1 MSICLYFFHMLFP
14 KTESELSASDKSRE
28 SKQSDKN
35 ANKKG
40 LYEPLNKPQKKY
52 FHQNAARRYPLY
64 HGRS

>member
-1 MSICLYFFHMLFP
+1 MLFP

-40 LYEPLNKPQKKY
+40 LYEPLNKSQKKMFY
-52 FHQNAARRYPLY
+52 QHAARRYPLY
-64 HGRS
+64 RGLS